1 MAKNL
6 FLTAAFASV
15 CAVSAV
21 ADGGEMLE
29 EVTIIGDRDGVRTL
43 LGSGALVDSD
53 QISNEVLVDINQA
66 LRTVP
71 GIYIQEEDGYGLR
84 PNIGIRGATSER
96 SSKISLLED
105 GVMIAPAPYSN
116 PSAYYFPTAARM
128 HAFEVIKGAPLLRY
142 GPHTTGGVLNM
153 VSTPVPDEG
162 RGRLRSFAGQNGEV
176 DVLANYGGTYG
187 NWGYLIETTQRTSDG
202 FKDIDRGGDTG
213 FTVSDYLA
221 KLSWEANGHKLFI
234 KAQYSEETSD
244 ETYLGLTD
252 TDFARNANRRYGL
265 SAPDQ
270 MNNEHEGYM
279 ASYSTDLADNVAL
292 SVTAYLNKFSRDW
305 FKLSGGGA
313 LIAAANAGD
322 AAALG
327 VLHGSTDRAKLKYK
341 HNDRSYESSGVEVN
355 FDIGWNNHELAVGVR
370 SHGDEM
376 DRFQPQEVLDQVNGR
391 LEYVNTIAPTGSNN
405 RFEEADARSFWVTD
419 DWQVSEQ
426 MNVNLVLRYEDVA
439 TSRRQF
445 ADTARATAPSIRSNN
460 TSLWLPGAS
469 VGYQLN
475 DNVLLIASAHKGFSP
490 LGGGAKANEKP
501 ETSYNY
507 EVGLRYVGE
516 WFAEAIA
523 FYSDFSNKAEN
534 CSNASPCSDGS
545 TSGSFVTGEA
555 VIQGLELQVGSM
567 LNLGSAASLPF
578 DLAYTRSSAE
588 ISNSNE
594 NFNSGD
600 RLASVP
606 EQTLSLRAGLILDSG
621 WENYA
626 SIKYID
632 EMCVAVGC
640 TGALPNYDE
649 TESLISMDLVSHYQ
663 WSDALQLFAKIENLA
678 NEQVLI
684 ARTPDGARPNKG
696 RTASLG
702 FELTF

>member
-1 MAKNL
+1 MPKFSLLVAACL
-6 FLTAAFASV
+6 GLSALHAFAD
-15 CAVSAV
+15 
-21 ADGGEMLE
+21 DGQMLE

-43 LGSGALVDSD
+43 LGSGALVDSE
-53 QISNEVLVDINQA
+53 QVANEVLVDINQA
-66 LRTVP
+66 LKTVP

-153 VSTPVPDEG
+153 VSTPIPDSA
-162 RGRLRSFAGQNGEV
+162 RGRLRSFAGQNGEI
-176 DVLANYGGTYG
+176 DVLANYGGTSG
-187 NWGYLIETTQRTSDG
+187 NWGYLVETTQRRSDG

-213 FTVSDYLA
+213 YDVSDYMA
-221 KLSWEANGHKLFI
+221 KVSWEANGHRLFV

-252 TDFARNANRRYGL
+252 ADFASRTNRRYGL

-305 FKLSGGGA
+305 FKLSGGGK
-313 LIAAANAGD
+313 LVSAANAGD
-322 AAALG
+322 ATALG
-327 VLHGSTDRAKLKYK
+327 VLHGTIDKTGLKYK
-341 HNDRSYESSGVEVN
+341 HNNRSYESSGVEVN
-355 FDIGWNNHELAVGVR
+355 FDIDLNSHQLALGMR
-370 SHGDEM
+370 AHGDEM
-376 DRFQPQEVLDQVNGR
+376 DRFQPQDLYDQVDGS
-391 LEYVNTIAPTGSNN
+391 LSYVSTIAPTGSNN
-405 RFEEADARSFWVTD
+405 RFEEADATSFWATD
-419 DWQVSEQ
+419 DWQVSDGL
-426 MNVNLVLRYEDVA
+426 NVNLMLRFEDVE

-445 ADTARATAPSIRSNN
+445 ADT
-460 TSLWLPGAS
+460 
-469 VGYQLN
+469 
-475 DNVLLIASAHKGFSP
+475 
-490 LGGGAKANEKP
+490 
-501 ETSYNY
+501 
-507 EVGLRYVGE
+507 GLRYTGA

-534 CSNASPCSDGS
+534 CSNAAPCSNGA

-555 VIQGLELQVGSM
+555 VIQGLELQVGSVVD
-567 LNLGSAASLPF
+567 LSAGVTMPF
-578 DLAYTRSSAE
+578 DLAYTLSNAE
-588 ISNSNE
+588 ISKTND

-606 EQTLSLRAGLILDSG
+606 EQILSLRAGLIFDSG

-626 SIKYID
+626 AVKYID
-632 EMCVAVGC
+632 EMCIAVGC
-640 TGALPNYDE
+640 TGAAADFDE
-649 TESLISMDLVSHYQ
+649 TESLLRVDLVSHYQ
-663 WSDALQLFAKIENLA
+663 WSDGLKLFAKLENLA
-678 NEQVLI
+678 DEQVII

-696 RTASLG
+696 RTASVG

>member
-1 MAKNL
+1 MPKFS
-6 FLTAAFASV
+6 FLVAACLGLSALHAFAD
-15 CAVSAV
+15 
-21 ADGGEMLE
+21 DGQILE

-43 LGSGALVDSD
+43 LGSGALVDSE
-53 QISNEVLVDINQA
+53 QVANEVLVDINQA
-66 LRTVP
+66 LKTVP

-128 HAFEVIKGAPLLRY
+128 HALEVIKGAPLLRY

-153 VSTPVPDEG
+153 VSTPIPDSV

-176 DVLANYGGTYG
+176 DVLANYGGTSG
-187 NWGYLIETTQRTSDG
+187 NWGYLVETTQRRSDG

-213 FTVSDYLA
+213 YEVSDYMA
-221 KLSWEANGHKLFI
+221 KVSWAANGHRLFV

-252 TDFARNANRRYGL
+252 ADFASRTNRRYGL

-292 SVTAYLNKFSRDW
+292 SLTAYLNKFSRDW
-305 FKLSGGGA
+305 FKLSGGGK
-313 LIAAANAGD
+313 LVNAANAGD
-322 AAALG
+322 ATALG
-327 VLHGSTDRAKLKYK
+327 VLHGTIDKTGLKYK
-341 HNDRSYESSGVEVN
+341 HNNRSYESSGVEVN
-355 FDIGWNNHELAVGVR
+355 FDIDLNNHQLALGMR
-370 SHGDEM
+370 AHGDEM
-376 DRFQPQEVLDQVNGR
+376 DRFQPQDLYDQVDGS
-391 LEYVNTIAPTGSNN
+391 LSYVSTIAPTGSNN
-405 RFEEADARSFWVTD
+405 RLEEADATSFWATD
-419 DWQVSEQ
+419 DWQMSDRL
-426 MNVNLVLRYEDVA
+426 NVNLMLRFEDVE

-445 ADTARATAPSIRSNN
+445 ADTARATAPSTRSNN

-469 VGYQLN
+469 LGYQLN
-475 DNVLLIASAHKGFSP
+475 DNVLVIASVHKGFSP
-490 LGGGAKANEKP
+490 LGGGAKSYEKP

-507 EVGLRYVGE
+507 EVGLRYSGV
-516 WFAEAIA
+516 WFAEAIG

-534 CSNASPCSDGS
+534 CSNAAPCSNGA

-555 VIQGLELQVGSM
+555 VVQGLELQVGSVVD
-567 LNLGSAASLPF
+567 LSAGVTMPF
-578 DLAYTRSSAE
+578 DLAYTLSNAE
-588 ISNSNE
+588 ISKTND

-606 EQTLSLRAGLILDSG
+606 EQALSLRAGIIFDSG

-626 SIKYID
+626 AVKYID
-632 EMCVAVGC
+632 EMCIAVGC
-640 TGALPNYDE
+640 TGTAADFDK
-649 TESLISMDLVSHYQ
+649 TESLLRVDLVSHYQ
-663 WSDALQLFAKIENLA
+663 LSDRLKLFAKLENLA
-678 NEQVLI
+678 DEQVII

-696 RTASLG
+696 RTASVG
-702 FELTF
+702 FELNF

>member
-1 MAKNL
+1 MA
-6 FLTAAFASV
+6 A
-15 CAVSAV
+15 
-21 ADGGEMLE
+21 
-29 EVTIIGDRDGVRTL
+29 
-43 LGSGALVDSD
+43 
-53 QISNEVLVDINQA
+53 
-66 LRTVP
+66 
-71 GIYIQEEDGYGLR
+71 
-84 PNIGIRGATSER
+84 
-96 SSKISLLED
+96 
-105 GVMIAPAPYSN
+105 
-116 PSAYYFPTAARM
+116 
-128 HAFEVIKGAPLLRY
+128 
-142 GPHTTGGVLNM
+142 
-153 VSTPVPDEG
+153 
-162 RGRLRSFAGQNGEV
+162 
-176 DVLANYGGTYG
+176 
-187 NWGYLIETTQRTSDG
+187 
-202 FKDIDRGGDTG
+202 
-213 FTVSDYLA
+213 
-221 KLSWEANGHKLFI
+221 
-234 KAQYSEETSD
+234 
-244 ETYLGLTD
+244 
-252 TDFARNANRRYGL
+252 
-265 SAPDQ
+265 SAPG
-270 MNNEHEGYM
+270 EG
-279 ASYSTDLADNVAL
+279 
-292 SVTAYLNKFSRDW
+292 
-305 FKLSGGGA
+305 
-313 LIAAANAGD
+313 
-322 AAALG
+322 
-327 VLHGSTDRAKLKYK
+327 
-341 HNDRSYESSGVEVN
+341 
-355 FDIGWNNHELAVGVR
+355 
-370 SHGDEM
+370 
-376 DRFQPQEVLDQVNGR
+376 
-391 LEYVNTIAPTGSNN
+391 
-405 RFEEADARSFWVTD
+405 
-419 DWQVSEQ
+419 
-426 MNVNLVLRYEDVA
+426 
-439 TSRRQF
+439 

-626 SIKYID
+626 SIKYLD

>member
-1 MAKNL
+1 MPKHSVLIAV
-6 FLTAAFASV
+6 FLSACTV
-15 CAVSAV
+15 NAV

-53 QISNEVLVDINQA
+53 QVSNEVLVDINQA
-66 LRTVP
+66 LKTVP

-153 VSTPVPDEG
+153 VSTPIPDSAS
-162 RGRLRSFAGQNGEV
+162 GRLRSFAGQNGEI
-176 DVLANYGGTYG
+176 DVLANYGGTSG
-187 NWGYLIETTQRTSDG
+187 NWGYLVETTQRRSDG

-213 FTVSDYLA
+213 YQVSDYMA
-221 KLSWEANGHKLFI
+221 KASWQANGHRLFV
-234 KAQYSEETSD
+234 KAQYSDETSD
-244 ETYLGLTD
+244 ETYLGLAD
-252 TDFARNANRRYGL
+252 ADFSSRTNRRYGL

-270 MNNEHEGYM
+270 MNNNHEGYI
-279 ASYSTDLADNVAL
+279 AAYSTDLADNVAL

-305 FKLSGGGA
+305 FKLSGGGS
-313 LIAAANAGD
+313 LVAAANAGD
-322 AAALG
+322 ETALG
-327 VLHGSTDRAKLKYK
+327 VLHGSIDKAGLKYK
-341 HNDRSYESSGVEVN
+341 HNNRSYESSGVEVN
-355 FDIGWNNHELAVGVR
+355 FDISLNDHQLALGMR

-376 DRFQPQEVLDQVNGR
+376 DRFQPQDLYDQVDGS
-391 LEYVNTIAPTGSNN
+391 LTYVSTIAPTGSNN
-405 RFEEADARSFWVTD
+405 RLEEADATSFWATD
-419 DWQVSEQ
+419 DWQVSDRL
-426 MNVNLVLRYEDVA
+426 NVNLVLRFEDVE
-439 TSRRQF
+439 TSRRQYS
-445 ADTARATAPSIRSNN
+445 DTARATDPSTRANN

-469 VGYQLN
+469 LGFQLN
-475 DNVLLIASAHKGFSP
+475 DSVLVIASVHKGFSP
-490 LGGGAKANEKP
+490 LGGGAKAFEEP

-507 EVGLRYVGE
+507 EAGLRYSGA

-534 CSNASPCSDGS
+534 CSNASPCSNGS

-555 VIQGLELQVGSM
+555 VIQGLELQVGRVLDLSSGM
-567 LNLGSAASLPF
+567 TLPF

-588 ISNSNE
+588 ISKTNDNY
-594 NFNSGD
+594 NSGD

-606 EQTLSLRAGLILDSG
+606 EQTLSLRAGLTFDSG

-626 SIKYID
+626 SVKYID
-632 EMCVAVGC
+632 EMCIAVGC
-640 TGALPNYDE
+640 TGAAADFDK
-649 TESLISMDLVSHYQ
+649 TESLLSIDLVSHYQ
-663 WSDALQLFAKIENLA
+663 WSDALKLFAKVENLA
-678 NEQVLI
+678 DEQVVI

-696 RTASLG
+696 RTAALG
-702 FELTF
+702 FELKF